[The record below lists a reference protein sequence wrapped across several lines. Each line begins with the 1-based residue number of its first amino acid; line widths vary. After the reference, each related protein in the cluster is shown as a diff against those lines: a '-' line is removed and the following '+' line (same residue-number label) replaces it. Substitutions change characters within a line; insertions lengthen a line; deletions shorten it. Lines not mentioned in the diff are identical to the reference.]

1 MCTKHV
7 STSYANNTSVSTHEP
22 MCTRHMCHVYVSKCV
37 QHTCVH
43 MYTYTTHM
51 SHTLCTTHMSHTL
64 CVQDTCGTCA
74 YVSHV
79 HMCHMLFHNVQ
90 GSFHSVAYAHIWHVR
105 ICVMCT
111 VYRALFIVYRALFIV
126 HRALF
131 TVCGA
136 LSQCSGLFSQ
146 CGMCAYVSCA
156 HMRTCV
162 QDTCVTYM
170 CPNAYN
176 THVSTTH
183 MCVRI
188 CVMCAYVSHSM
199 RVQLLRLYVW
209 TRMCAH
215 VCVVR
220 A

>member
-1 MCTKHV
+1 VYKTHV
-7 STSYANNTSVSTHEP
+7 SRICVQMRTTHMCPHVHIYNTHESHSVYNTYESHS
-22 MCTRHMCHVYVSKCV
+22 MCTRHMWHMCICV
-37 QHTCVH
+37 
-43 MYTYTTHM
+43 
-51 SHTLCTTHMSHTL
+51 
-64 CVQDTCGTCA
+64 TCA

-220 A
+220 T